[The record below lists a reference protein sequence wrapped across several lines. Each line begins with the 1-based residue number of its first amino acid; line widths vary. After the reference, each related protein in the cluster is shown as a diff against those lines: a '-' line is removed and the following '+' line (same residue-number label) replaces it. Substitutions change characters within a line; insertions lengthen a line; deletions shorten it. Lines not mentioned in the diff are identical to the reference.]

1 MCQLIQLIFPVSD
14 PARGKC
20 RDTASAA
27 PSSDEDDDPAPQRRR
42 LHDRI
47 RENHE
52 IYSTFNHDVKAATN
66 AERMWTAGR
75 HFEY

>member
-1 MCQLIQLIFPVSD
+1 MYIFPVSG

-27 PSSDEDDDPAPQRRR
+27 LSSDEDYDPPQQRRR

-52 IYSTFNHDVKAATN
+52 IYSTFNHDVKAAIN
-66 AERMWTAGR
+66 SERMWTARR